1 MRGRMKL
8 TATCR
13 GIDDMFSTILAAI
26 ITALITSLGSGGLL
40 TWYLQTRLKHKYE
53 AAIKKLESELEQQNF
68 RHSTVFVKTEENIS
82 SIYEKLLRVLDVLE
96 DYTKIMKDADK
107 PAALAQIKILNDAI
121 TDFYQIY
128 HPKKIYIR
136 KKTRNQIN
144 DLMNTAISLLRAYNM
159 GEQLRAYGELTPAG
173 QQQLDKLDAKFDEL
187 QSKVSPLL
195 ISLEDEFQ
203 DALGFPK
210 GKS

>member
-1 MRGRMKL
+1 MCGL
-8 TATCR
+8 VQN
-13 GIDDMFSTILAAI
+13 DMFSTILAAI
-26 ITALITSLGSGGLL
+26 ITALITGLGSSGLL
-40 TWYLQTRLKHKYE
+40 TWYLQARIKHKYE

-82 SIYEKLLRVLDVLE
+82 LIYEKLLKVLDALE

-107 PAALAQIKILNDAI
+107 PQALAQIKILNDAI
-121 TDFYQIY
+121 TDFYKIY
-128 HPKKIYIR
+128 HPKKIYVR

-159 GEQLRAYGELTPAG
+159 GEQLRACGDLTPAG
-173 QQQLDKLDAKFDEL
+173 QEQLHKLDAKFDML

-195 ISLEDEFQ
+195 LSLEDEFQ
-203 DALGFPK
+203 EVLGFPK
-210 GKS
+210 EN

>member
-1 MRGRMKL
+1 
-8 TATCR
+8 
-13 GIDDMFSTILAAI
+13 MFSTMLATI

-40 TWYLQTRLKHKYE
+40 TWYLQTRIKHKYE
-53 AAIKKLESELEQQNF
+53 AAIKMLESELEQQNF

-82 SIYEKLLRVLDVLE
+82 SIYEKLLKVLDALE

-107 PAALAQIKILNDAI
+107 TEALAQIKVLNEAF
-121 TDFYQIY
+121 TEFYKIY

-136 KKTRNQIN
+136 KRTRDQIN

-159 GEQLRAYGELTPAG
+159 GEQLRAYGNLTPAG
-173 QQQLDKLDAKFDEL
+173 QEQLDKLDAKFAGL

-203 DALGFPK
+203 DVLGFPK
-210 GKS
+210 EK